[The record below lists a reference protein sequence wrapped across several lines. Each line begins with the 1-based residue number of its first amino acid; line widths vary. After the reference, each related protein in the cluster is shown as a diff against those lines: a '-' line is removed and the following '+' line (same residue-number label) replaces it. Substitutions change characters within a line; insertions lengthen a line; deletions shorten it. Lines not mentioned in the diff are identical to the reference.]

1 MGEANYKTWTGRVN
15 HLMRQGGGPLQLAS
29 LLCVVR
35 SYSFEMESETSNRQG
50 EDNREV
56 KSKNTLKMRTSL
68 LFFYHTGSGLRGGHC
83 DSPEVT

>member
-56 KSKNTLKMRTSL
+56 KSKKTWKMRT
-68 LFFYHTGSGLRGGHC
+68 
-83 DSPEVT
+83 

>member
-1 MGEANYKTWTGRVN
+1 
-15 HLMRQGGGPLQLAS
+15 MRQGGGPLQLAS

-56 KSKNTLKMRTSL
+56 KSKNTLKMRISL
-68 LFFYHTGSGLRGGHC
+68 LFFYHTRSGFRGGHC